1 MPTTRANR
9 RLESEGDPPAVAA
22 TTRQR
27 NTARARSRVNRG
39 GGPAGG
45 RPAGGRTLRRSMST
59 PNLEE
64 GDREDVFFDDEEE
77 DVGKTLHAK
86 DGKVI

>member
-1 MPTTRANR
+1 MPTTRVKCR
-9 RLESEGDPPAVAA
+9 FESEGDPPAVAA

-45 RPAGGRTLRRSMST
+45 RTLRRSMFT
-59 PNLEE
+59 PNLDE

-77 DVGKTLHAK
+77 DVYKALHAK
-86 DGKVI
+86 DGKDI